1 MDVSI
6 VSILLFILVLALY
19 FMLPIGHWGYQPY
32 LLADVMSNNTI
43 KLTEAYNRKNIGLG
57 LLVAVVAFVQFI
69 LNTWHLSEK
78 CGTGLNNNNLSTA
91 ALFTF
96 VPWIMIFGIM
106 VAILAIFPGFKSAFS
121 DVIGYYVV
129 AWSAN
134 NILAKLLT
142 TDIKTH
148 ISEVAPEERTKMTE
162 AAEAIMKMS
171 GNNGILIN
179 TMNPENF
186 PNIWNKLKIL
196 MPKDLIDGGT
206 NYQQE
211 LFDLVLLKDNIG
223 EMLWYLYTAILISSI
238 VYYNLATRGCVKDV
252 ATIKKERDAYLKQ
265 QEEVDKQKQLN
276 STSYVG

>member
-1 MDVSI
+1 MDVSF
-6 VSILLFILVLALY
+6 VSILLFMLVLTLY
-19 FMLPIGHWGYQPY
+19 FMLPIGPWGYQPY
-32 LLADVMSNNTI
+32 LLADIMANDTI
-43 KLTEAYNRKNIGLG
+43 KLTEAYKRKYVGLG

-69 LNTWHLSEK
+69 LNIWHLSEK
-78 CGTGLNNNNLSTA
+78 CGTGFNNNNLTTA

-106 VAILAIFPGFKSAFS
+106 VAILTIFPGFKSAFS

-134 NILAKLLT
+134 DILAKLLNT
-142 TDIKTH
+142 NIKNH
-148 ISEVAPEERTKMTE
+148 IAEVGTEDRTKVTE

-171 GNNGILIN
+171 GNSGILIN

-186 PNIWNKLKIL
+186 PDIWDKLKIL
-196 MPKDLIDGGT
+196 MPKDLIDGKT

-211 LFDLVLLKDNIG
+211 LFNLVLLKDNIG

-252 ATIKKERDAYLKQ
+252 ETIKKERDAYLKQ